1 MVVSQCHAS
10 RASGDSDNVHKRAAL
25 RIFTGTGHEGRI
37 VPLRHG
43 THAHTRVKREE
54 TRFRRSGRVSVDAV
68 CGDNKKSAPHVV
80 GLNHICAVRRHA
92 GHDCAARVRC
102 QQTAHHDKAIQHGR
116 TDTIPAEGHGGGHQN
131 GKREQTR
138 RRSARVDDIVARVD
152 DGGGVRSGACG
163 ASAAQQRRQV
173 ERHGAHKQSG
183 VAVQVE
189 QVGVARGV
197 AVKEVG
203 RRAARRKHI
212 VEVALGH
219 VVARGRRRR
228 AEKAHGLSDQA
239 VEAVARAPKHVQVDG
254 GDLAAIQ
261 GGATGVA
268 GAAGAVCSQTAV
280 FVIAASPCVL
290 DIEAAFCRLGRVV
303 IGVVSFAVASAFVS
317 LVIFIVALP
326 LVFLVFCLVLLVFT
340 LVFLALS
347 LLFLG
352 LYLLVRFRLFLSLS
366 LELADPE
373 RSLLV
378 EEPQGIDLR
387 RQSVDPAPHLQ
398 LLQVG
403 DDFEPLQ
410 VGELRRQVA
419 DHPRKR
425 VIGQSCSWSGQSAL
439 RRIFSVRSG
448 LHGRE
453 RCWCW
458 PNVRSRA
465 HTGHDR
471 LTLSS

>member
-25 RIFTGTGHEGRI
+25 RIFTSTGYKSRI
-37 VPLRHG
+37 VSLRHG

-80 GLNHICAVRRHA
+80 GLDHVGAVRRYA
-92 GHDCAARVRC
+92 GHYRAARVRC

-197 AVKEVG
+197 AVEEVG

-261 GGATGVA
+261 GGAAGVA
-268 GAAGAVCSQTAV
+268 VAAAAVCSQTAV
-280 FVIAASPCVL
+280 FVIAASLCVL
-290 DIEAAFCRLGRVV
+290 DIEAAFFRDRVV

-317 LVIFIVALP
+317 LGIFIVVLS
-326 LVFLVFCLVLLVFT
+326 LVFLVFCLVFLVFC

-347 LLFLG
+347 LLLLG
-352 LYLLVRFRLFLSLS
+352 LYLHIRFRLFLSLS

-458 PNVRSRA
+458 PNIRSRA